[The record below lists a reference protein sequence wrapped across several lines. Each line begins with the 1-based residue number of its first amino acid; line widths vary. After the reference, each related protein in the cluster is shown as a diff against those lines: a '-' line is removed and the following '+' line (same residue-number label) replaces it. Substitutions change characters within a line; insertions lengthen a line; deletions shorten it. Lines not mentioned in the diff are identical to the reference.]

1 MAETVASGAAAA
13 PGVFSRKASG
23 LVRVG
28 NTLDVFIFNVGLV
41 SVGIAIAYNQFYGPS
56 LYPGAQPWIST
67 LLAALGMIFVAA
79 AFYCWSVVFPR
90 SGGVYVFLSRTINPG
105 VAFVMS
111 LIETIILLYYAALA
125 AGLIVQ
131 VGLSSFFTTVGQVSF
146 NTTMLQLG
154 PGRRQARRGVL
165 DRRADHRRRRACC
178 SRRAPGGTSRSSA
191 FCSWSRWSGLAVV
204 AGVMLFGSRSG
215 FSANLTTYT
224 GLHYQQVIASARKKG
239 FAAGGTSFSASWKF
253 IVWPLLP
260 LLGAVQSVG
269 IGGEVKKVSRSQ
281 LFGMLGA
288 VIATGLVI
296 ALFALLSNK
305 DFGYT
310 FQGAVA
316 FNALSGVGARRR
328 STAPWFAVLAGILGH
343 NVFLSVVI
351 LATFAAWIWFWI
363 PAEMAYTTRSMI
375 AWSFDRVAPDKLGF
389 VSETVHTPVVAIGV
403 STAGRGRLHVADR
416 VQGRGVPHLHRGAA
430 RGLGHG
436 HGRGRG
442 LPAAP
447 QAALRVLASE
457 ELPAARHPG
466 HAGGRRDLGGVH
478 GGDVLPALDGRHRR
492 RALVQAVQDAGG
504 VLDHARRRRG
514 RRRLVPVDQG
524 VPQAARH
531 QHQARVPA
539 DPDRMTPDAHAAGGP
554 SCRPRPSGSSRRRAR
569 PASRCG

>member
-1 MAETVASGAAAA
+1 MAETVASPVA

-41 SVGIAIAYNQFYGPS
+41 SVGIAIAYNQYYGPS
-56 LYPGAQPWIST
+56 LYPGAQPWIAT

-131 VGLSSFFTTVGQVSF
+131 VGLSSFFGAVGTVSGNATMTSWGQSVAKPQGVFWIGALIIVAAGTLLASG
-146 NTTMLQLG
+146 T
-154 PGRRQARRGVL
+154 RRYFTFQRVL
-165 DRRADHRRRRACC
+165 FVVAVV
-178 SRRAPGGTSRSSA
+178 
-191 FCSWSRWSGLAVV
+191 GLAVI
-204 AGVMLFGSRSG
+204 AGVMLFGSHSG
-215 FSANLTTYT
+215 FNSSLTSLT
-224 GLHYQQVIASARKKG
+224 GLHSQQVIAAAHKHG
-239 FAAGGTSFSASWKF
+239 FVTAGTSLSESWKF

-288 VIATGLVI
+288 VIATGIVI

-316 FNALSGVGARRR
+316 YNAISGVSATT

-343 NVFLSVVI
+343 NVFLSVII

-363 PAEMAYTTRSMI
+363 PAELAYTTRSMI

-403 STAGRGRLHVADR
+403 STAGAVVFMWLIAFKAV
-416 VQGRGVPHLHRGAA
+416 VFLTFIE
-430 RGLGHG
+430 
-436 HGRGRG
+436 
-442 LPAAP
+442 
-447 QAALRVLASE
+447 VL
-457 ELPAARHPG
+457 
-466 HAGGRRDLGGVH
+466 
-478 GGDVLPALDGRHRR
+478 
-492 RALVQAVQDAGG
+492 LVVWGTVMISAVIFP
-504 VLDHARRRRG
+504 LRRRRLYESSPAKNF
-514 RRRLVPVDQG
+514 RLLGIPVMPVAG
-524 VPQAARH
+524 AISAAFF
-531 QHQARVPA
+531 VVMFVLLWN
-539 DPDRMTPDAHAAGGP
+539 DPVAAGPLFKP
-554 SCRPRPSGSSRRRAR
+554 SKMPVEFWITLAAVVLGAGWYLFIKAYRKRRGINIRLAFQQI
-569 PASRCG
+569 PIE